1 VYACLVGPPKAHA
14 RSPVRHLVQVINARH
29 VTLMGRKMTDKK
41 YYWHTNHPGGL
52 KTRTPKQL
60 MEKDKSEDVSGC
72 HGR

>member
-1 VYACLVGPPKAHA
+1 
-14 RSPVRHLVQVINARH
+14 LVQVINARH